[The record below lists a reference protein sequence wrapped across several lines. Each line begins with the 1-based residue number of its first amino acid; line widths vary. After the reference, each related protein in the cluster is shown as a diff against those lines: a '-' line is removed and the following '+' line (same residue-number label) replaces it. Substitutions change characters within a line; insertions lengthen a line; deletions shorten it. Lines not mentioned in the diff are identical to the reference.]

1 MKKPLLFLFLFI
13 LFFTQMMVLADER
26 AIIKDPFGSEKTIP
40 IHQLNGVSYVS
51 LYDFA
56 EAGNFLYDFDR
67 FTRKVILQNDQKLI
81 QILPGSHTFSCNVE
95 LVYADMK
102 PIIHNGGVYF
112 PVTSLPLLMG
122 RIGMEKY
129 ALILQKESESDSLAD
144 KGQSSA
150 LQNPKPRLS
159 LADAS
164 QDREGSKNADEG
176 KNSLVEVPSLP
187 SVDSPRILDKQDA
200 SIKDS
205 YRSSDHML
213 KYIILDPGHGGQD
226 PGGVGVTGLR
236 EKIVVQKVS
245 EMVKEILNEK
255 IPDVEIVLTR
265 TANHQY
271 VSLSSRTAMAN
282 EMVKK
287 SKYGLFVS
295 IHANISRDGRA
306 SGYETFFLTKNPS
319 DDSAREAAALENGYF
334 EIERKDANVVSRLL
348 SGMLDAELIRQ
359 SRMLAENITAGYQ
372 KNLPAGTLN
381 RGVKSARFYVLE
393 GVMMPS
399 VLTEI
404 GFLSNPREERLM
416 KDDAY
421 LRTVA
426 NAIADGIINFVLN
439 YNKYKGFS

>member
-1 MKKPLLFLFLFI
+1 MKKPLVFLFLFI
-13 LFFTQMMVLADER
+13 LCLFQNVVLAGDS
-26 AIIKDPFGSEKTIP
+26 ALLKDPFGSEKTIP
-40 IHQLNGVSYVS
+40 VTQLNGYSYIS
-51 LYDFA
+51 LFDLA
-56 EAGNFLYDFDR
+56 EVGNFLYDFDR
-67 FTRKVILQNDQKLI
+67 ITRKAILQNDQKLV
-81 QILPGSHTFSCNVE
+81 QILPGSHAFSCNVE
-95 LVYADMK
+95 LVYAEVK
-102 PIIHNGGVYF
+102 PLIHNGGVYF
-112 PVTSLPLLMG
+112 PVSSLPLLMG
-122 RIGMEKY
+122 KIGMEKY
-129 ALILQKESESDSLAD
+129 ALILQKDPQGDDLAR
-144 KGQSSA
+144 
-150 LQNPKPRLS
+150 N
-159 LADAS
+159 
-164 QDREGSKNADEG
+164 
-176 KNSLVEVPSLP
+176 SLP
-187 SVDSPRILDKQDA
+187 SVKQDPKPLLTLSDVQKDTDLSKEKEESKDQSENPSFPSETPRILEKQDT
-200 SIKDS
+200 SIAEAYK
-205 YRSSDHML
+205 SSEHML

-236 EKIVVQKVS
+236 EKMVVQKVS
-245 EMVKEILNEK
+245 EMVVSILNEK

-265 TANHQY
+265 IGNHQY
-271 VSLSSRTAMAN
+271 VSLSGRTTMAN

-287 SKYGLFVS
+287 SKHGLFIS
-295 IHANISRDGRA
+295 IHANMSRDGRA

-334 EIERKDANVVSRLL
+334 EMEKKDANMVSRLL

-372 KNLPAGTLN
+372 KNLPSGTLN

-416 KDDAY
+416 KDEAY

-426 NAIADGIINFVLN
+426 NAIADGIVNFVLN